1 MSYEV
6 CILPKCGLVCS
17 ILCGEINGGTVPV
30 PQCAAYAADEDAD
43 KHGGGLGVIVR
54 VGGGQAVLGECSSRG
69 ESGWRG

>member
-1 MSYEV
+1 MSYV
-6 CILPKCGLVCS
+6 YFQNAGWS
-17 ILCGEINGGTVPV
+17 ARSFAGEINGGTVPV

-69 ESGWRG
+69 GSGWRG